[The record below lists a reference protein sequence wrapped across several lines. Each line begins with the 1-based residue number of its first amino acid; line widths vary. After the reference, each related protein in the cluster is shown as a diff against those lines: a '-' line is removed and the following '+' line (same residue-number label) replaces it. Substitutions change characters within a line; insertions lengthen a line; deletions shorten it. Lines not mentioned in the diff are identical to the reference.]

1 MRCPNHPHALIQC
14 ANCHQKHM
22 VGTDGRELPVSHRG
36 EGGKKNLKIKKNK
49 NTY

>member
-1 MRCPNHPHALIQC
+1 MQCPNHPHVLIQC

-22 VGTDGRELPVSHRG
+22 VGTDGRELPVSHRR
-36 EGGKKNLKIKKNK
+36 EGGKNPEDKKNK